1 MTMIRIDGNWK
12 TFKETDDN
20 DRIILLHATSVDNA
34 KNIFANGFNTNN
46 KLWTDSE
53 DGYIFLAGTRYS
65 LGTYLR
71 HNQNAIIEVSVKK
84 SDVKPD
90 SKSGDW
96 KQFARLNKNELK
108 RDGVD
113 SENPTAFDTFKYIG
127 QVKADI
133 RDVTFVKWYSV

>member
-1 MTMIRIDGNWK
+1 MIRIDGNWK
-12 TFKETDDN
+12 TFNAVDDN
-20 DRIILLHATSVDNA
+20 DTIILLHATSVENA

-53 DGYIFLAGTRYS
+53 DGYIFLAGTRYN

-71 HNQNAIIEVSVKK
+71 HSQNAIIEVSVRK

-90 SKSGDW
+90 SNSGDW

-108 RDGVD
+108 RDGID

-133 RDVTFVKWYSV
+133 RDVTFVTWYSV